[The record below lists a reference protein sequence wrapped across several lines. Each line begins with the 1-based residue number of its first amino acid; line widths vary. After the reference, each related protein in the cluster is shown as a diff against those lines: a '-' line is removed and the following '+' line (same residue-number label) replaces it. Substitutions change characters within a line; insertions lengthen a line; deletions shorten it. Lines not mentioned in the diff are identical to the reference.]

1 MEDLTRLVK
10 TSLDRYIQISTQSGP
25 SKVSYFA
32 PLVEAFWDFYKF
44 LFMLNFL
51 GISDYL
57 EIEMNYKMY

>member
-32 PLVEAFWDFYKF
+32 PLVEAFLGLLQVPIYAKLSWNLR
-44 LFMLNFL
+44 LFGNRNEL
-51 GISDYL
+51 
-57 EIEMNYKMY
+57 